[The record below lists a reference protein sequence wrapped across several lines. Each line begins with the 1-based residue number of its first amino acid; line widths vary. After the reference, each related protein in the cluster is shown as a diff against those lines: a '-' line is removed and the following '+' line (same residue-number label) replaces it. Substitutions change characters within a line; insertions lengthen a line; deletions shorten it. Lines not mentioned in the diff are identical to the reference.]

1 MGVRDRVV
9 LLAGGVGGA
18 KLAYGLAHI
27 LPPGALTIIVNTG
40 DDFEHFGL
48 HVSPDLDTVMYTLA
62 DLANPSTGWGLE
74 GDTFQA
80 MAMIERYGGPTWF
93 RLGDRDL
100 GTHLQRTQWL
110 RDGLPLTE
118 VTRRLCSALAIPHA
132 ILPMCDQPVRT
143 CLETDRGRLDFQDYF
158 VRLRWEPR
166 VHRVLY
172 EGAESASPSQAV
184 VEALEKATLIVFGP
198 SNPILSIDPILA
210 VPGIRERI
218 MASPAF
224 RAAVSPIIGG
234 EAVKGPAA
242 KLMTELG
249 MEASPLGVARHYA
262 DSLNGIILDE
272 VDRGLCPAIESLGLR
287 TLTRQTLMVTAEN
300 KRRLADEL
308 VTWVETTTIP

>member
-18 KLAYGLAHI
+18 KLAYGLAHV

-80 MAMIERYGGPTWF
+80 MTMVERYGGPTWF

-110 RDGLPLTE
+110 REGLPLTE
-118 VTRRLCSALAIPHA
+118 VTRRLCAALAVPHT
-132 ILPMCDQPVRT
+132 ILPMCDRPVRT
-143 CLETDRGRLDFQDYF
+143 CLETDRGRLNFQDYF

-166 VHRVLY
+166 VHRVTY
-172 EGAESASPSQAV
+172 EGAESALPSQAV
-184 VEALEKATLIVFGP
+184 AEALEKATLIVFGP
-198 SNPILSIDPILA
+198 SNPVLSIDPILA

-218 MASPAF
+218 TTSPAF

-234 EAVKGPAA
+234 GAVKGPAA
-242 KLMTELG
+242 KLMAELG
-249 MEASPLGVARHYA
+249 MEVSPLGVARHYA

-272 VDRGLCPAIESLGLR
+272 VDREFCPAIESLGLR
-287 TLTRQTLMVTAEN
+287 TLAGQTLMVTAEN
-300 KRRLADEL
+300 KRRLANEL
-308 VTWVETTTIP
+308 VTWVETITTR